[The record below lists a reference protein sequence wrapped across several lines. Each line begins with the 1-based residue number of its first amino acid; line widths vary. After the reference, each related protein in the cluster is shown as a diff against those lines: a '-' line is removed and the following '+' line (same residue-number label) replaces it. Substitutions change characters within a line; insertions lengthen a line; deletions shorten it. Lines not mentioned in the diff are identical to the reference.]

1 MAYLSNQH
9 AGATNIDIGLL
20 PYLKYFHGVSSMLD
34 IGCGPG
40 GNVEYAR
47 SLGIDAYGVD
57 GDSVEL
63 SLKPYFQA
71 VDYQS
76 GSSTY
81 RNTFDIG
88 WSVEFAEHVEEEYSE
103 NYFLDYKKCKSVI
116 FTAAPPGWG
125 GIGHVNER
133 ENSYWIEKFEGHG
146 FKFSDEMTTVAREVS
161 CLIFRNRLRPQRKQF
176 VKNRGLVFQNMEYG
190 AMLAMD

>member
-1 MAYLSNQH
+1 MPYLINQH

-57 GDSVEL
+57 GDSEGL
-63 SLKPYFQA
+63 SQKPYFQL
-71 VDYQS
+71 VDYRM
-76 GSSTY
+76 GSSAY
-81 RNTFDIG
+81 RNTFAIG
-88 WSVEFAEHVEEEYSE
+88 WSVEFAEHVEEAYLE
-103 NYFLDYKKCKSVI
+103 NCFLDYKKCKSVI

-133 ENSYWIEKFEGHG
+133 ESSYWTEQFEARDFKLDEK
-146 FKFSDEMTTVAREVS
+146 MTTLIREVS
-161 CLIFRNRLRPQRKQF
+161 CIILNKNVRPPKKQF
-176 VKNRGLVFQNMEYG
+176 VKNRGIFFQNMEHRR
-190 AMLAMD
+190 